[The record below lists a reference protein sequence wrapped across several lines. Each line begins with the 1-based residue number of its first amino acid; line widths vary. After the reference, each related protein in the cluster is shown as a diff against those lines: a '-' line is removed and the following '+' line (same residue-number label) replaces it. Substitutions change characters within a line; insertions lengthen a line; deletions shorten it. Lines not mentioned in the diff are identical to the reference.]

1 MIVRIIDEGQ
11 VELDESAFVELN
23 AVYDELLI
31 EIENG
36 DEIGIRRVLGTLLD
50 AVRDLAVPLPDD
62 ALAPSGLI
70 LPSID
75 ASLEEIRSVA
85 SYFPSLAP

>member
-31 EIENG
+31 EIESG
-36 DEIGIRRVLGTLLD
+36 DEIGIRRVLGALLD

-62 ALAPSGLI
+62 VLAPSALI